1 MKKLRYILFALS
13 LPLAVSVSAQELA
26 GSQVRIDNKAISLG
40 SDTQLLVGM
49 DITVPADMKITTN
62 SMLTLTPI
70 LMEKD
75 STGANKTLP
84 SIYVYGRT
92 RQLVAER
99 TGKIPTD
106 AFEVIRRDNGEEQII
121 SYTARVPY
129 EKWMNGSDLKMV
141 GTINGCAN
149 CLKEENIAYV
159 SPILL
164 KRYAPKPLPTFVKP
178 AAEIKERNEKGN
190 AYLDFPVN
198 QIVIYPNYRRN
209 PFELAEIN
217 RTINVVK
224 DNPDTEITGIEL
236 HGYASPEGSYANNTR
251 LAEGRS
257 QALKKYII
265 KEYGLGEGMFKVE
278 STPEDWS
285 GYRKYIENSDF
296 AKKNEVL
303 AIMDSDEKNLD
314 TKEYRIKALDGQ
326 MYRTIMND
334 CYPALRHTDYVIH
347 YTVRPYS
354 VEEAKKLLK
363 TRPQL
368 LSLEEMYLVAQTY
381 EEGTEEFNEVFDI
394 AVRMYPNDP
403 TANIN
408 AAAMELKRGNVD
420 QAVRYLERSDKSTA
434 AAQNNQGVYYLLN
447 GELNKAEECLKKA
460 KELGS
465 AQADANL
472 EEVYKKRADNKAFG
486 EE

>member
-1 MKKLRYILFALS
+1 MKTLRYILFALS

-26 GSQVRIDNKAISLG
+26 GSQVRIDNKAVSLG

-49 DITVPADMKITTN
+49 DITVPADMKLSTN

-75 STGANKTLP
+75 GEGANKALP

-99 TGKIPTD
+99 TGKIPAD
-106 AFEVIRRDNGEEQII
+106 AFEVLRRDNGDDQVIR
-121 SYTARVPY
+121 YTARVPY
-129 EKWMNGSDLKMV
+129 EKWMNGSDLKIM
-141 GTINGCAN
+141 GMINGCAN
-149 CLKEENIAYV
+149 CLKEENIGYV

-164 KRYAPKPLPTFVKP
+164 KRYAPQPVPTFVKP

-198 QIVIYPNYRRN
+198 QTVIYPNYRRN

-257 QALKKYII
+257 QALKNYIM

-278 STPEDWS
+278 STPEDWA

-326 MYRTIMND
+326 MYRTILND

-381 EEGTEEFNEVFDI
+381 EEGSEDFNEVFDI

-420 QAVRYLERSDKSTA
+420 QAVRYLERSDKSVA
-434 AAQNNQGVYYLLN
+434 AGQNNQGVYHLLK
-447 GELNKAEECLKKA
+447 GELDQAEECFNKA
-460 KELGS
+460 KNLGS
-465 AQADANL
+465 PVAEANL
-472 EEVYKKRADNKAFG
+472 EEVNKKRADNKAFG
-486 EE
+486 E

>member
-1 MKKLRYILFALS
+1 MKTLRYILFTLS

-26 GSQVRIDNKAISLG
+26 GSQVRIDNKAVSLG

-49 DITVPADMKITTN
+49 DITVPADMKLSTN

-75 STGANKTLP
+75 GEGANKALP

-99 TGKIPTD
+99 TGKIPAD
-106 AFEVIRRDNGEEQII
+106 AFEVLRRDNGDDQVIR
-121 SYTARVPY
+121 YTARVPY
-129 EKWMNGSDLKMV
+129 EKWMNGSDLKIM
-141 GTINGCAN
+141 GMINGCAN
-149 CLKEENIAYV
+149 CLKEENIGYV

-164 KRYAPKPLPTFVKP
+164 KRYAPQPVPTFVKP

-198 QIVIYPNYRRN
+198 QTVIYPNYRRN

-257 QALKKYII
+257 QALKNYIM
-265 KEYGLGEGMFKVE
+265 KEYGLGEGMFKVQ
-278 STPEDWS
+278 STPEDWA
-285 GYRKYIENSDF
+285 GYRKYIESSDF

-303 AIMDSDEKNLD
+303 AIIDSNEKNLD
-314 TKEYRIKALDGQ
+314 TKERRIKALDGQ
-326 MYRTIMND
+326 MYRTILND

-381 EEGTEEFNEVFDI
+381 EEGSEDFNEVFDI

-434 AAQNNQGVYYLLN
+434 AAQNNQGVYHLLK
-447 GELNKAEECLKKA
+447 GELDKAEECFKQA
-460 KELGS
+460 KNLGS
-465 AQADANL
+465 PVAEANL
-472 EEVYKKRADNKAFG
+472 EEVNKKRVDNKAFG
-486 EE
+486 E

>member
-1 MKKLRYILFALS
+1 MKTLRYILFALS

-26 GSQVRIDNKAISLG
+26 GSQVRIDNKAVSLG

-49 DITVPADMKITTN
+49 DITVPADMKLSTN

-75 STGANKTLP
+75 GEGANKALP

-99 TGKIPTD
+99 TGKIPAD
-106 AFEVIRRDNGEEQII
+106 AFEVLRRDNGDDQVIR
-121 SYTARVPY
+121 YTARVPY
-129 EKWMNGSDLKMV
+129 EKWMNGSDLKIM
-141 GTINGCAN
+141 GMINGCAN
-149 CLKEENIAYV
+149 CLKEENIGYV

-164 KRYAPKPLPTFVKP
+164 KRYAPQPVPTFVKP

-198 QIVIYPNYRRN
+198 QTVIYPNYRRN

-257 QALKKYII
+257 QALKNYIM
-265 KEYGLGEGMFKVE
+265 KEYGLGEGMFKVQ
-278 STPEDWS
+278 STPEDWA
-285 GYRKYIENSDF
+285 GYRKYIESSDF

-326 MYRTIMND
+326 MYRTILND

-381 EEGTEEFNEVFDI
+381 EEGSEDFNEVFDI

-434 AAQNNQGVYYLLN
+434 AAQNNQGVYHLLK
-447 GELNKAEECLKKA
+447 GELDKAEECFKQA
-460 KELGS
+460 KNLGS
-465 AQADANL
+465 PVAEANL
-472 EEVYKKRADNKAFG
+472 EEVNKKRVDNKAFG
-486 EE
+486 E

>member
-1 MKKLRYILFALS
+1 MKTLRYILFALS

-26 GSQVRIDNKAISLG
+26 GSQVRIDNKAVSLG

-49 DITVPADMKITTN
+49 DITVPADMKLSTN

-75 STGANKTLP
+75 GEGANKALP

-99 TGKIPTD
+99 TGKIPED
-106 AFEVIRRDNGEEQII
+106 AFEVLRRDNGDDQVIR
-121 SYTARVPY
+121 YTARVPY
-129 EKWMNGSDLKMV
+129 EKWMNGSDLKIM
-141 GTINGCAN
+141 GMINGCAN
-149 CLKEENIAYV
+149 CLKEENIGYV

-164 KRYAPKPLPTFVKP
+164 KRYAPQPVPTFVKP

-198 QIVIYPNYRRN
+198 QTVIYPNYRRN

-257 QALKKYII
+257 QALKNYIM
-265 KEYGLGEGMFKVE
+265 KEYGLGEGMFKVQ
-278 STPEDWS
+278 STPEDWA
-285 GYRKYIENSDF
+285 GYRKYIESSDF

-326 MYRTIMND
+326 MYRTILND

-381 EEGTEEFNEVFDI
+381 EEGSEDFNEVFDI

-434 AAQNNQGVYYLLN
+434 AAQNNQGVYHLLK
-447 GELNKAEECLKKA
+447 GELDKAEECFKQA
-460 KELGS
+460 KNLGS
-465 AQADANL
+465 PVAEANL
-472 EEVYKKRADNKAFG
+472 EEVNKKRVDNKAFG
-486 EE
+486 E

>member
-1 MKKLRYILFALS
+1 MKTLRYILFALS
-13 LPLAVSVSAQELA
+13 LPLVVSVSAQELA
-26 GSQVRIDNKAISLG
+26 GSQVRIDNKAVSLG

-49 DITVPADMKITTN
+49 DITVPADMKLSTN

-75 STGANKTLP
+75 GEGANKALP

-99 TGKIPTD
+99 TGKIPAD
-106 AFEVIRRDNGEEQII
+106 AFEVLRRDNGDDQVIR
-121 SYTARVPY
+121 YTARVPY
-129 EKWMNGSDLKMV
+129 EKWMNGSDLKIM
-141 GTINGCAN
+141 GMINGCAN
-149 CLKEENIAYV
+149 CLKEENIGYV

-164 KRYAPKPLPTFVKP
+164 KRYAPQPVPTFVKP

-198 QIVIYPNYRRN
+198 QTVIYPNYRRN

-257 QALKKYII
+257 QALKNYIM
-265 KEYGLGEGMFKVE
+265 KEYGLGEGMFKVQ
-278 STPEDWS
+278 STPEDWA
-285 GYRKYIENSDF
+285 GYRKYIESSDF

-326 MYRTIMND
+326 MYRTILND

-381 EEGTEEFNEVFDI
+381 EEGSEDFNEVFDI

-434 AAQNNQGVYYLLN
+434 AAQNNQGVYHLLK
-447 GELNKAEECLKKA
+447 GELDKAEECFKQA
-460 KELGS
+460 KNLGS
-465 AQADANL
+465 PVAEANL
-472 EEVYKKRADNKAFG
+472 EEVNKKRVDNKAFG
-486 EE
+486 E

>member
-1 MKKLRYILFALS
+1 MKTLRYILFALS

-26 GSQVRIDNKAISLG
+26 GSQVRIDNKAVSLG

-49 DITVPADMKITTN
+49 DITVPADMKLSTN

-75 STGANKTLP
+75 GEGANKALP

-99 TGKIPTD
+99 TGKIPAD
-106 AFEVIRRDNGEEQII
+106 AFEVLRRDNGDDQVIR
-121 SYTARVPY
+121 YTARVPY
-129 EKWMNGSDLKMV
+129 EKWMNGSDLKIM
-141 GTINGCAN
+141 GMINGCAN
-149 CLKEENIAYV
+149 CLKEENIGYV

-164 KRYAPKPLPTFVKP
+164 KRYAPQPVPTFVKP

-198 QIVIYPNYRRN
+198 QTVIYPNYRRN

-257 QALKKYII
+257 QALKNYIM
-265 KEYGLGEGMFKVE
+265 KEYGLGEGMFKVQ
-278 STPEDWS
+278 STPEDWA
-285 GYRKYIENSDF
+285 GYRKYIESSDF

-326 MYRTIMND
+326 MYRTILND

-381 EEGTEEFNEVFDI
+381 EEGSEDFNEVFDI

-434 AAQNNQGVYYLLN
+434 AAQNNQGVYHLLK
-447 GELNKAEECLKKA
+447 GELDKAEECFKQA
-460 KELGS
+460 KNLGS
-465 AQADANL
+465 PVAEANM
-472 EEVYKKRADNKAFG
+472 EEVNKKRVDNKAFG
-486 EE
+486 E

>member
-1 MKKLRYILFALS
+1 MKTLRYILFALS

-26 GSQVRIDNKAISLG
+26 GSQVRIDNKAVSLG

-49 DITVPADMKITTN
+49 DITVPADMKLSTN

-75 STGANKTLP
+75 GEGANKALP

-99 TGKIPTD
+99 TGKIPAD
-106 AFEVIRRDNGEEQII
+106 AFEVLRRDNGDDQVIR
-121 SYTARVPY
+121 YTARVPY
-129 EKWMNGSDLKMV
+129 EKWMNGSDLKIM
-141 GTINGCAN
+141 GMINGCAN
-149 CLKEENIAYV
+149 CLKEENIGYV

-164 KRYAPKPLPTFVKP
+164 KRYAPQPVPTFVKP

-198 QIVIYPNYRRN
+198 QTVIYPNYRRN

-257 QALKKYII
+257 QALKNYIM
-265 KEYGLGEGMFKVE
+265 KEYGLGEGMFKVQ
-278 STPEDWS
+278 STPEDWA
-285 GYRKYIENSDF
+285 GYRKYIESSDF
-296 AKKNEVL
+296 TKKNEVL

-326 MYRTIMND
+326 MYRTILND

-381 EEGTEEFNEVFDI
+381 EEGSEDFNEVFDI

-434 AAQNNQGVYYLLN
+434 AAQNNQGVYHLLK
-447 GELNKAEECLKKA
+447 GELDKAEECFKQA
-460 KELGS
+460 KNLGS
-465 AQADANL
+465 PVAEANL
-472 EEVYKKRADNKAFG
+472 EEVNKKRVDNKAFG
-486 EE
+486 E

>member
-1 MKKLRYILFALS
+1 MKTLRYILFALS

-26 GSQVRIDNKAISLG
+26 GSQVRIDNKAVSLG

-49 DITVPADMKITTN
+49 DITVPADMKLSTN

-75 STGANKTLP
+75 GEGANKALP

-99 TGKIPTD
+99 TGKIPAD
-106 AFEVIRRDNGEEQII
+106 AFEVLRRDNGDDQVIR
-121 SYTARVPY
+121 YTARVPY
-129 EKWMNGSDLKMV
+129 EKWMNGSDLKIM
-141 GTINGCAN
+141 GMINGCAN
-149 CLKEENIAYV
+149 CLKEENIGYV

-164 KRYAPKPLPTFVKP
+164 KRYAPQPVPTFVKP

-198 QIVIYPNYRRN
+198 QTVIYPNYRRN

-257 QALKKYII
+257 QALKNYIM

-278 STPEDWS
+278 STPEDWA

-303 AIMDSDEKNLD
+303 AIMNSDEKNLD

-326 MYRTIMND
+326 MYRTILND

-381 EEGTEEFNEVFDI
+381 EEGSEDFNEVFDI

-420 QAVRYLERSDKSTA
+420 QAVRYLERSDKSVA
-434 AAQNNQGVYYLLN
+434 AGQNNQGVYHLLK
-447 GELNKAEECLKKA
+447 GELDQAEECFNKA
-460 KELGS
+460 KNLGS
-465 AQADANL
+465 PVAEANL
-472 EEVYKKRADNKAFG
+472 EEVNKKRADNKAFG
-486 EE
+486 E

>member
-1 MKKLRYILFALS
+1 MKTLRYILFALS

-26 GSQVRIDNKAISLG
+26 GSQVRIDNKAVSLG

-49 DITVPADMKITTN
+49 DITVPADMKLSTN

-75 STGANKTLP
+75 GEGANKALP

-99 TGKIPTD
+99 TGKIPAD
-106 AFEVIRRDNGEEQII
+106 AFEVLRRDNGDDQVIR
-121 SYTARVPY
+121 YTARVPY
-129 EKWMNGSDLKMV
+129 EKWMNGSDLKIM
-141 GTINGCAN
+141 GMINGCAN
-149 CLKEENIAYV
+149 CLKEENIGYV

-164 KRYAPKPLPTFVKP
+164 KRYAPQPVPTFVKP

-198 QIVIYPNYRRN
+198 QTVIYPNYRRN

-257 QALKKYII
+257 QALKNYIM
-265 KEYGLGEGMFKVE
+265 KEYGLGEGMFKVQ
-278 STPEDWS
+278 STPEDWA
-285 GYRKYIENSDF
+285 GYRKYIESSDF

-303 AIMDSDEKNLD
+303 SIMDSDEKNLD

-326 MYRTIMND
+326 MYRTILND

-381 EEGTEEFNEVFDI
+381 EEGSEDFNEVFDI

-434 AAQNNQGVYYLLN
+434 AAQNNQGVYHLLK
-447 GELNKAEECLKKA
+447 GELDKAEECFKQA
-460 KELGS
+460 KNLGS
-465 AQADANL
+465 PVAEANL
-472 EEVYKKRADNKAFG
+472 EEVNKKRVDNKAFG
-486 EE
+486 E

>member
-1 MKKLRYILFALS
+1 MKTLRYILFALS

-26 GSQVRIDNKAISLG
+26 GSQVRIDNKAVSLG

-49 DITVPADMKITTN
+49 DITVPADMKLTTN

-75 STGANKTLP
+75 GEGANKALP

-99 TGKIPTD
+99 TGKIPAD
-106 AFEVIRRDNGEEQII
+106 AFEVLRRDNGDDQVIR
-121 SYTARVPY
+121 YTARVPY
-129 EKWMNGSDLKMV
+129 EKWMNGSDLKIM
-141 GTINGCAN
+141 GMINGCAN
-149 CLKEENIAYV
+149 CLKEENIGYV

-164 KRYAPKPLPTFVKP
+164 KRYAPQPVPTFVKP

-198 QIVIYPNYRRN
+198 QTVIYPNYRRN

-257 QALKKYII
+257 QALKNYIM
-265 KEYGLGEGMFKVE
+265 KEYGLGEGMFKVQ
-278 STPEDWS
+278 STPEDWA
-285 GYRKYIENSDF
+285 GYRKYIESSDF

-326 MYRTIMND
+326 MYRTILND

-381 EEGTEEFNEVFDI
+381 EEGSEDFNEVFDI

-434 AAQNNQGVYYLLN
+434 AAQNNQGVYHLLK
-447 GELNKAEECLKKA
+447 GELDKAEECFKQA
-460 KELGS
+460 KNLGS
-465 AQADANL
+465 PVAEANL
-472 EEVYKKRADNKAFG
+472 EEVNKKRVDNKAFG
-486 EE
+486 E

>member
-1 MKKLRYILFALS
+1 MKTLRYILFTLS

-26 GSQVRIDNKAISLG
+26 GSQVRIDNKAVSLG

-49 DITVPADMKITTN
+49 DITVPADMKLSTN

-75 STGANKTLP
+75 GEGANKALP

-99 TGKIPTD
+99 TGKIPAD
-106 AFEVIRRDNGEEQII
+106 AFEVLRRDNGDDQVIR
-121 SYTARVPY
+121 YTARVPY
-129 EKWMNGSDLKMV
+129 EKWMNGSDLKIM
-141 GTINGCAN
+141 GMINGCAN
-149 CLKEENIAYV
+149 CLKEENIGYV

-164 KRYAPKPLPTFVKP
+164 KRYAPQPVPTFVKP

-198 QIVIYPNYRRN
+198 QTVIYPNYRRN

-257 QALKKYII
+257 QALKNYIM
-265 KEYGLGEGMFKVE
+265 KEYGLGEGMFKVQ
-278 STPEDWS
+278 STPEDWA
-285 GYRKYIENSDF
+285 GYRKYIESSDF

-326 MYRTIMND
+326 MYRTILND

-381 EEGTEEFNEVFDI
+381 EEGSEDFNEVFDI

-408 AAAMELKRGNVD
+408 AAAMELKRDNVD

-434 AAQNNQGVYYLLN
+434 AAQNNQGVYHLLK
-447 GELNKAEECLKKA
+447 GELDKAEECFKQA
-460 KELGS
+460 KNLGS
-465 AQADANL
+465 PVAEANL
-472 EEVYKKRADNKAFG
+472 EEVNKKRVDNKAFG
-486 EE
+486 E